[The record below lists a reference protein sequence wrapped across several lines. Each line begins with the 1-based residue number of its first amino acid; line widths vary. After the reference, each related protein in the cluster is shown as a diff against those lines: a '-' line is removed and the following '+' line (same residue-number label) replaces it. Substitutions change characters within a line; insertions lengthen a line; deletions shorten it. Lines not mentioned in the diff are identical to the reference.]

1 LSYEGIIEK
10 KAVLLYDKKQADF
23 QSIVKKL

>member
-1 LSYEGIIEK
+1 MIEK
-10 KAVLLYDKKQADF
+10 KVVLLYDKKQVNF